1 MGGRD
6 GAPRPKG
13 GGARPHPW
21 NPTPSD
27 RPARALPPG
36 SLLEQLQPTLGR
48 DVRLAGE
55 TLRVETDDP
64 RVMALAEAVFATY
77 GPPADD
83 AGEPLLLRVLVHAP
97 PAPEPLFTKP
107 VYRTQGHLFTVVLG
121 RHDSGAADVVS
132 GQAFAIVSPALV
144 EVGWR
149 LQQQVLAT
157 LALAML
163 GPARGYLPLHAACLT
178 RGGRSVLVH
187 GPSGAGKS
195 TLTYAAVRRGYQVVS
210 EDALQIAGDGRVWGI
225 PWQFQLL
232 PDVPRFFPELAGL
245 EPRLQANGERKIDV
259 DLAGLHPGRVAPSA
273 PLGPLLLLARRPG
286 PTSIER
292 VPDDEAAALVEP
304 VWPWQVGWTA
314 AQQGILDDVVRQG
327 VYRFASGAEP
337 DAMVDALEA
346 FLARAGS

>member
-1 MGGRD
+1 MGAGDGR
-6 GAPRPKG
+6 PRPSG
-13 GGARPHPW
+13 WRPHPW
-21 NPTPSD
+21 SPTASG
-27 RPARALPPG
+27 RPAQALPPG

-48 DVRLAGE
+48 DVRVAGE
-55 TLRVETDDP
+55 TLRFETDDP
-64 RVMALAEAVFATY
+64 RVLALAEELFATY
-77 GPPADD
+77 GPPAAD

-97 PAPEPLFTKP
+97 RAPEPLFAKP
-107 VYRTQGHLFTVVLG
+107 VYRTHGHLFTVALG
-121 RHDSGAADVVS
+121 PHDSGAADVLA
-132 GQAFAIVSPALV
+132 GRAFAIVSPDLV
-144 EVGWR
+144 AQGWR

-157 LALAML
+157 LALALL

-195 TLTYAAVRRGYQVVS
+195 TFTYAAVRRGYGVVS
-210 EDALQIAGDGRVWGI
+210 EDALQIAPDGRVWGL

-232 PDVPRFFPELAGL
+232 PDVPHFFPELAGH
-245 EPRLQANGERKIDV
+245 EPRLQANGEWKIDV

-314 AQQGILDDVVRQG
+314 AQQATLDEVRRQG
-327 VYRFASGAEP
+327 VHRFVSGAAP
-337 DAMVDALEA
+337 DAMVDALDA
-346 FLARAGS
+346 FLASAGG